1 MDELFSLT
9 LKLHS
14 AFVGILLLMAVFNY
28 FFLNSDLDLSVL
40 KKRVRA
46 VLPAY
51 YLVLSLILF
60 TGLVLLGAVQFKN
73 IYFVVVLMIMVWLFV
88 LVMSIKTYKK
98 MKFLKTEEIHSYVAF
113 YKKKYIMDTVL
124 LFVMMGIAYM
134 AV

>member
-98 MKFLKTEEIHSYVAF
+98 MKFLQTEEIHSYVAF

>member
-9 LKLHS
+9 LKLHGS
-14 AFVGILLLMAVFNY
+14 FVGILLLMAVFNY
-28 FFLNSDLDLSVL
+28 FFLNKKLDLVTL

-46 VLPAY
+46 VLPSY

-73 IYFVVVLMIMVWLFV
+73 IYFVVVLMITVWLFV

-98 MKFLKTEEIHSYVAF
+98 MKFLQTEEIESYVVF
-113 YKKKYIMDTVL
+113 YKKKYIIDTVL

>member
-1 MDELFSLT
+1 VDELFSLT
-9 LKLHS
+9 LKLHGS
-14 AFVGILLLMAVFNY
+14 FVGILLLMAVFNY
-28 FFLNSDLDLSVL
+28 FFLNKKLDLVTL

-46 VLPAY
+46 VLPSY

-73 IYFVVVLMIMVWLFV
+73 IYFVVVLMITVWLFV

-98 MKFLKTEEIHSYVAF
+98 MKFLQTEEIESYVAF
-113 YKKKYIMDTVL
+113 YKKKYIIDTVL

>member
-9 LKLHS
+9 LKLHGS
-14 AFVGILLLMAVFNY
+14 FVGILLLMAVFNY
-28 FFLNSDLDLSVL
+28 FFLNKKLDLVTL

-46 VLPAY
+46 VLPSY

-73 IYFVVVLMIMVWLFV
+73 IYFVVVLMITVWLFV

-98 MKFLKTEEIHSYVAF
+98 MKFLQTEEIESYVAF
-113 YKKKYIMDTVL
+113 YKKKYIIDTVL